1 MVSKA
6 SEDFPDPLRPVKTTR
21 RSRGIESVTFLRLCS
36 RAPRIVIRSVGTGRV
51 SPGSL
56 DYETGGRGGDQALAA
71 DDPAFRHAGAAAV
84 MEQLAC
90 RLDLLSRPDG
100 ADEVHLQVEG
110 GVAAARGQDGSHSPC
125 HRG

>member
-6 SEDFPDPLRPVKTTR
+6 SEDLPDPLSPVKTTR

-56 DYETGGRGGDQALAA
+56 DHETGGRGGAQALAA
-71 DDPAFRHAGAAAV
+71 DDAAFRHAGAAAM
-84 MEQLAC
+84 MEDLAGG
-90 RLDLLSRPDG
+90 LDLLARPDG
-100 ADEVHLQVEG
+100 ADEAHLQIEG
-110 GVAAARGQDGSHSPC
+110 RVAAAGG
-125 HRG
+125 